1 MPTYRYQAVD
11 LAGRTLKASLQ
22 AESERHARQL
32 LREQG
37 LFARQLQVQGN
48 AQVLPRRQRVSRA
61 QLCELTRQLATLTGA
76 GIALV
81 DALATLERQLV
92 EPALRNLLVGVRGAL
107 AEGLG
112 LARSL
117 ARQGGVFSTL
127 YCALVEAGERS
138 GRLAQVLER
147 LADHLEQVQR
157 QQHKAR
163 TALIYPCVL
172 MGVSLAVVV
181 GLMSFVVPRLTEQF
195 AHSGQS
201 LPLITRLLIGA
212 SEALLLAGPWLL
224 GAAVLGA
231 AGAARLLRRPH
242 WCLRR
247 DDLLLRLPR
256 VGALLRVLESARL
269 SRSLAILVGSGVPL
283 LEALQVATATLENRR
298 IRLALERVQV
308 DVQGGVSLHRALDA
322 SGQFPPMLL
331 NMVASGEASGTLPD
345 MLERVADNQ
354 ERGFARQVDTV
365 MALFEPLMILVMGAV
380 VLFIVLAV
388 LLPIM
393 QLNQGL
399 TLQ

>member
-48 AQVLPRRQRVSRA
+48 AQELPRRQRVSRA

-117 ARQGGVFSTL
+117 ARQGGVFSAL

-399 TLQ
+399 QL

>member
-399 TLQ
+399 TL

>member
-11 LAGRTLKASLQ
+11 MAGKTHKASVQ
-22 AESERHARQL
+22 ADSERHARQL
-32 LREQG
+32 LRDQG
-37 LFARQLQVQGN
+37 LFARSLQRHQG
-48 AQVLPRRQRVSRA
+48 AALQPRRQRLTRA

-81 DALATLERQLV
+81 DALATLERQLRA
-92 EPALRNLLVGVRGAL
+92 PALQAVLVAVRGAL

-117 ARQGGVFSTL
+117 ARQGAPFSGL

-138 GRLAQVLER
+138 GRLAQVLTR

-181 GLMSFVVPRLTEQF
+181 GLMTFVVPKLTEQF
-195 AHSGQS
+195 AHSGQA
-201 LPLITRLLIGA
+201 LPLITSLLIGL
-212 SEALLLAGPWLL
+212 SQGLVSAGPWLL
-224 GAAVLGA
+224 GAAMASTVLGA
-231 AGAARLLRRPH
+231 WLLRKPH
-242 WCLRR
+242 WRLRR
-247 DDLLLRLPR
+247 DQWLLRLPR
-256 VGALLRVLESARL
+256 IGALLQVLESARL
-269 SRSLAILVGSGVPL
+269 ARSLAILCGSGVAL
-283 LEALQVATATLENRR
+283 LEALQVASDTVANQR
-298 IRLALERVQV
+298 IRLALEQV
-308 DVQGGVSLHRALDA
+308 RLQVQGGTSLHRALDA
-322 SGQFPPMLL
+322 CGQFPPLL
-331 NMVASGEASGTLPD
+331 VNMVGSGEASGTLSD
-345 MLERVADNQ
+345 MLERVADDQ
-354 ERGFARQVDTV
+354 ERGFARQVDTA
-365 MALFEPLMILVMGAV
+365 MALFEPLMILVMGGV

-399 TLQ
+399 QL

>member
-1 MPTYRYQAVD
+1 MPTFRYQAVD
-11 LAGRTLKASLQ
+11 LAGQTRKASLQ
-22 AESERHARQL
+22 ADSERHARQL

-37 LFARQLQVQGN
+37 LFARQLQRHEPGSLQ
-48 AQVLPRRQRVSRA
+48 PRRQRVNRA

-76 GIALV
+76 GIPLV

-92 EPALRNLLVGVRGAL
+92 QPALRNLLVAVRGSL

-117 ARQGGVFSTL
+117 ARQGGLFSGL

-147 LADHLEQVQR
+147 LAEHLEQVQR

-172 MGVSLAVVV
+172 MGVSLAVVI
-181 GLMSFVVPRLTEQF
+181 GLMTFVVPKLTEQF
-195 AHSGQS
+195 SHAGQS
-201 LPLITRLLIGA
+201 LPWITSLLIGI
-212 SEALLLAGPWLL
+212 SETLVTLGPWLL
-224 GAAVLGA
+224 LGGVALSVL
-231 AGAARLLRRPH
+231 AGWLLRKPH

-247 DDLLLRLPR
+247 DDLLLRLPN
-256 VGALLRVLESARL
+256 VGALFAMLESARL
-269 SRSLAILVGSGVPL
+269 SRSLAILAGSGVPL
-283 LEALQVATATLENRR
+283 LEALQVATATVNNRR
-298 IRLALERVQV
+298 IRLALQRVGTEV
-308 DVQGGVSLHRALDA
+308 ESGVSLHRALDA
-322 SGQFPPMLL
+322 SGYFPPMLL

-354 ERGFARQVDTV
+354 ERSFARQVDTA

-399 TLQ
+399 TL

>member
-22 AESERHARQL
+22 ADSERHARQL

-37 LFARQLQVQGN
+37 LFARQLQVQGT
-48 AQVLPRRQRVSRA
+48 AQVLSRRQRVSRA

-117 ARQGGVFSTL
+117 ARQGGVFSAL

-181 GLMSFVVPRLTEQF
+181 GLMSFVVPKLTEQF

-201 LPLITRLLIGA
+201 LPVITRVLIGT
-212 SEALLLAGPWLL
+212 SEALVLAGPWLL
-224 GAAVLGA
+224 GAGVLGTL
-231 AGAARLLRRPH
+231 GAARLLRRDH

-256 VGALLRVLESARL
+256 IGALLRVLESARL
-269 SRSLAILVGSGVPL
+269 SRSLAILAGSGVPL

-298 IRLALERVQV
+298 IRLAMERVQA
-308 DVQGGVSLHRALDA
+308 DVQSGVSLHRALDA

-365 MALFEPLMILVMGAV
+365 MALFEPLMILFMGAV

-399 TLQ
+399 TL

>member
-11 LAGRTLKASLQ
+11 LAGKAHKASVQ

-37 LFARQLQVQGN
+37 LFARSLQRHDDKCSQ
-48 AQVLPRRQRVSRA
+48 PRRQRLGRA
-61 QLCELTRQLATLTGA
+61 QLCELTRQLATLIGA
-76 GIALV
+76 GIPLV
-81 DALATLERQLV
+81 DALATLERQLRQ
-92 EPALRNLLVGVRGAL
+92 PALHTVLVSLRGSL

-117 ARQGGVFSTL
+117 ARQGAPFSGL

-138 GRLAQVLER
+138 GRLGQVLAR

-157 QQHKAR
+157 QRHKAR
-163 TALIYPCVL
+163 TALIYPAVL

-181 GLMSFVVPRLTEQF
+181 GLMTFVVPKLTEQF

-201 LPLITRLLIGA
+201 LPFITALLIGL
-212 SEALLLAGPWLL
+212 SQGLVQAGPWLL
-224 GAAVLGA
+224 GGAILLAVS
-231 AGAARLLRRPH
+231 AGWLLRKPH

-256 VGALLRVLESARL
+256 IGAVLQVLESARL
-269 SRSLAILVGSGVPL
+269 ARSLAILCGSGVAL
-283 LEALQVATATLENRR
+283 LEALQVATETVGNLR
-298 IRLALERVQV
+298 IRAAMGQV
-308 DVQGGVSLHRALDA
+308 RQQVEGGSSLHRALDNT
-322 SGQFPPMLL
+322 GEFPPLL
-331 NMVASGEASGTLPD
+331 VNMVGSGEASGTLAD
-345 MLERVADNQ
+345 MLERVADDQ
-354 ERGFARQVDTV
+354 ERGFARQVDTA

-399 TLQ
+399 QL

>member
-11 LAGRTLKASLQ
+11 MAGRIHKASVQ
-22 AESERHARQL
+22 ADTERHARQL

-37 LFARQLQVQGN
+37 LFARQLQRQDPGESK
-48 AQVLPRRQRVSRA
+48 PHRQRLSRA

-76 GIALV
+76 GIPLV
-81 DALATLERQLV
+81 DALATLERQLRQ
-92 EPALRNLLVGVRGAL
+92 PALHTVLVAVRGSL

-117 ARQGGVFSTL
+117 ARQGAPFTGL

-138 GRLAQVLER
+138 GRLAQVLAR

-163 TALIYPCVL
+163 TALIYPSVL
-172 MGVSLAVVV
+172 MGVSLAVVI
-181 GLMSFVVPRLTEQF
+181 GLMTFVVPKLTEQF

-201 LPLITRLLIGA
+201 LPLVTSLLIGL
-212 SEALLLAGPWLL
+212 SQGLVTAGPWLL
-224 GAAVLGA
+224 GLAILSTLLCAW
-231 AGAARLLRRPH
+231 LLRKPH
-242 WCLRR
+242 WRLRR

-256 VGALLRVLESARL
+256 VGALLQVLESARL
-269 SRSLAILVGSGVPL
+269 ARSLAILCGSGVAL
-283 LEALQVATATLENRR
+283 LEALQVATETVGNRR
-298 IRLALERVQV
+298 IRQAMEQV
-308 DVQGGVSLHRALDA
+308 RTQVEGGTSLHRALDA
-322 SGQFPPMLL
+322 SGQFPPLL
-331 NMVASGEASGTLPD
+331 VNMVGSGEASGTLAD
-345 MLERVADNQ
+345 MLERVADDQ
-354 ERGFARQVDTV
+354 ERGFARQVDTA
-365 MALFEPLMILVMGAV
+365 MALFEPLMILVMGGV

-399 TLQ
+399 QL

>member
-11 LAGRTLKASLQ
+11 MNGKAHKASVQ
-22 AESERHARQL
+22 ADSERHARQL

-37 LFARQLQVQGN
+37 LFARQLQRQDS
-48 AQVLPRRQRVSRA
+48 AQPRRQRLTRA
-61 QLCELTRQLATLTGA
+61 QLCELTRQLATLVGA
-76 GIALV
+76 GIPLV
-81 DALATLERQLV
+81 DALATLERQLRQ
-92 EPALRNLLVGVRGAL
+92 PALHAVLVTLRGSL

-117 ARQGGVFSTL
+117 ARQGAPFTGL

-138 GRLAQVLER
+138 GRLGQVLAR

-157 QQHKAR
+157 QRHKAR
-163 TALIYPCVL
+163 TALIYPAVL

-181 GLMSFVVPRLTEQF
+181 GLMTFVVPKLTEQF

-201 LPLITRLLIGA
+201 LPLITSLLIGISQGLVHA
-212 SEALLLAGPWLL
+212 GPYLLALAIGLTVAGGWLL
-224 GAAVLGA
+224 
-231 AGAARLLRRPH
+231 RKPH
-242 WCLRR
+242 WRLRR

-256 VGALLRVLESARL
+256 VGALLQVLESARL
-269 SRSLAILVGSGVPL
+269 ARSLAILSGSGVAL
-283 LEALQVATATLENRR
+283 LEALQVATETVGNLR
-298 IRLALERVQV
+298 IRAAMEQV
-308 DVQGGVSLHRALDA
+308 RQQVQGGTSLHRALDGA
-322 SGQFPPMLL
+322 GQFPPLL
-331 NMVASGEASGTLPD
+331 VNMVGSGEASGTLAD
-345 MLERVADNQ
+345 MLERVADDQ
-354 ERGFARQVDTV
+354 ERGFARQVDTA

-399 TLQ
+399 QL

>member
-107 AEGLG
+107 AEGVG

-117 ARQGGVFSTL
+117 ARQGGVFSAL

>member
-11 LAGRTLKASLQ
+11 MAGRTHKASVQ
-22 AESERHARQL
+22 ADTERHARQL

-37 LFARQLQVQGN
+37 LFARQLQRQDPGESK
-48 AQVLPRRQRVSRA
+48 LHRQRLSRP

-76 GIALV
+76 GIPLV
-81 DALATLERQLV
+81 DALATLERQLRQ
-92 EPALRNLLVGVRGAL
+92 PALHTVLVAVRGSL

-117 ARQGGVFSTL
+117 ARQGAPFTGL

-138 GRLAQVLER
+138 GRLAQVLAR

-163 TALIYPCVL
+163 TALIYPSVL
-172 MGVSLAVVV
+172 MGVSLAVVI
-181 GLMSFVVPRLTEQF
+181 GLMTFVVPKLTEQF

-201 LPLITRLLIGA
+201 LPLVTSLLIGL
-212 SEALLLAGPWLL
+212 SQGLVTAGPWLL
-224 GAAVLGA
+224 GLATLSTLLCAW
-231 AGAARLLRRPH
+231 LLRKPH
-242 WCLRR
+242 WRLRR

-256 VGALLRVLESARL
+256 VGALLQVLESARL
-269 SRSLAILVGSGVPL
+269 ARSLAILCGSGVAL
-283 LEALQVATATLENRR
+283 LEALQVATETVGNRR
-298 IRLALERVQV
+298 IRQAMEQV
-308 DVQGGVSLHRALDA
+308 RTQVEGGTSLHRALDA
-322 SGQFPPMLL
+322 SGQFPPLL
-331 NMVASGEASGTLPD
+331 VNMVGSGEASGTLAD
-345 MLERVADNQ
+345 MLERVADDQ
-354 ERGFARQVDTV
+354 ERGFARQVDTA
-365 MALFEPLMILVMGAV
+365 MALFEPLMILVMGGV

-399 TLQ
+399 QL

>member
-11 LAGRTLKASLQ
+11 LAGKRHAATLQ
-22 AESERHARQL
+22 ADSERHARQL

-37 LFARQLQVQGN
+37 LFAKGLKRHDN
-48 AQVLPRRQRVSRA
+48 ATGRSRHQRLSRA

-76 GIALV
+76 GIPLV
-81 DALATLERQLV
+81 DALATLERQLRQ
-92 EPALRNLLVGVRGAL
+92 PALQAVLVGVRGAL

-117 ARQGGVFSTL
+117 ARQGAPFTGL

-138 GRLAQVLER
+138 GRLAQVLTR

-163 TALIYPCVL
+163 TALIYPAVL

-181 GLMSFVVPRLTEQF
+181 GLMTFVVPKLTEQF

-201 LPLITRLLIGA
+201 LPLVTSILIGL
-212 SEALLLAGPWLL
+212 SQGLVSAGPWLL
-224 GAAVLGA
+224 AAVLLFSVIS
-231 AGAARLLRRPH
+231 RWLLRKAH

-247 DDLLLRLPR
+247 DQWLLRLPR
-256 VGALLRVLESARL
+256 VGGLLQVLESARL
-269 SRSLAILVGSGVPL
+269 ARSLAILSSSGVAL
-283 LEALQVATATLENRR
+283 LEALQVATETVGNRR
-298 IRLALERVQV
+298 IRQAMEQV
-308 DVQGGVSLHRALDA
+308 RQQVEGGTSLHRALDA
-322 SGQFPPMLL
+322 SQQFPPLL
-331 NMVASGEASGTLPD
+331 VNMVGSGEASGTLAD
-345 MLERVADNQ
+345 MLERVADDQ
-354 ERGFARQVDTV
+354 ERGFARQVDTA
-365 MALFEPLMILVMGAV
+365 MALFEPLMILVMGGV

-399 TLQ
+399 QL

>member
-11 LAGRTLKASLQ
+11 LAGKAHKASVQ
-22 AESERHARQL
+22 ADSERHARQV

-37 LFARQLQVQGN
+37 LFARHLQRHEGGQ
-48 AQVLPRRQRVSRA
+48 PRRQRLTRA
-61 QLCELTRQLATLTGA
+61 QLCELTRQLATLIGA
-76 GIALV
+76 GIPLV
-81 DALATLERQLV
+81 DALATLERQLRQ
-92 EPALRNLLVGVRGAL
+92 PALHAVLVALRGSL

-117 ARQGGVFSTL
+117 ARQGAPFTGL

-138 GRLAQVLER
+138 GRLGQVLAR

-157 QQHKAR
+157 QRHKAR
-163 TALIYPCVL
+163 TALIYPAVL

-181 GLMSFVVPRLTEQF
+181 GLMTFVVPKLTEQF

-201 LPLITRLLIGA
+201 LPLVTSVLIGL
-212 SEALLLAGPWLL
+212 SQGLVTAGPYLLVLAIVLTVFAGWLL
-224 GAAVLGA
+224 
-231 AGAARLLRRPH
+231 RKPH
-242 WCLRR
+242 WRLRR

-256 VGALLRVLESARL
+256 IGTVLQVLESARL
-269 SRSLAILVGSGVPL
+269 ARSLAILCASGVAL
-283 LEALQVATATLENRR
+283 LEALQVASETVGNLR
-298 IRLALERVQV
+298 IRAAMGQV
-308 DVQGGVSLHRALDA
+308 RLQVQGGTSLHRALDNA
-322 SGQFPPMLL
+322 GEFPPLL
-331 NMVASGEASGTLPD
+331 VNMVGSGEASGTLAD
-345 MLERVADNQ
+345 MLERVADDQ
-354 ERGFARQVDTV
+354 ERGFARQVDTA

-399 TLQ
+399 QL

>member
-1 MPTYRYQAVD
+1 MPTFRYQAVD
-11 LAGRTLKASLQ
+11 LSGRARKASIQ
-22 AESERHARQL
+22 ADSERHARQL

-37 LFARQLQVQGN
+37 LFTRQLQRHDAATQ
-48 AQVLPRRQRVSRA
+48 QPRRQRVNRA

-76 GIALV
+76 GIPLV

-92 EPALRNLLVGVRGAL
+92 EPALRNLLVAVRGSL
-107 AEGLG
+107 AEGLS

-117 ARQGGVFSTL
+117 ARQGGLFCGL
-127 YCALVEAGERS
+127 YSALVEAGERS

-147 LADHLEQVQR
+147 LAEHLEQVQR

-181 GLMSFVVPRLTEQF
+181 GLMTFVVPKLTEQF

-201 LPLITRLLIGA
+201 LPWITSLLIGI
-212 SEALLLAGPWLL
+212 SDLLVLLGPWLL
-224 GAAVLGA
+224 LGA
-231 AGAARLLRRPH
+231 VSASLLGAWLLRRPY
-242 WCLRR
+242 WRLRR

-256 VGALLRVLESARL
+256 IGNLLAVLESARL
-269 SRSLAILVGSGVPL
+269 SRSLAILCGSGVPL
-283 LEALQVATATLENRR
+283 LEALQVATATVNNRR
-298 IRLALERVQV
+298 IHLALQRVSS

-322 SGQFPPMLL
+322 SGHFPPLLL

-354 ERGFARQVDTV
+354 ERGFARQVDSA

-399 TLQ
+399 TL

>member
-11 LAGRTLKASLQ
+11 MNGKAHKASVQ
-22 AESERHARQL
+22 ADSERHARQL

-37 LFARQLQVQGN
+37 LFARQLQRQDS
-48 AQVLPRRQRVSRA
+48 AQPRRQRLTRA
-61 QLCELTRQLATLTGA
+61 QLCELTRQLATLVGA
-76 GIALV
+76 GIPLV
-81 DALATLERQLV
+81 DALATLERQLRQ
-92 EPALRNLLVGVRGAL
+92 PALHAVLVTLRGSL

-117 ARQGGVFSTL
+117 ARQGAPFTGL

-138 GRLAQVLER
+138 GRLGQVLAR

-157 QQHKAR
+157 QRHKAR
-163 TALIYPCVL
+163 TALIYPAVL

-181 GLMSFVVPRLTEQF
+181 GLMTFVVPKLTEQF

-201 LPLITRLLIGA
+201 LPLITSLLIGISQGLVHA
-212 SEALLLAGPWLL
+212 GPYLLALAIGLTVAGGWLL
-224 GAAVLGA
+224 
-231 AGAARLLRRPH
+231 RKPH
-242 WCLRR
+242 WRLRR

-256 VGALLRVLESARL
+256 VGALLQVLESARL
-269 SRSLAILVGSGVPL
+269 ARSLAILSGSGVAL
-283 LEALQVATATLENRR
+283 LEALQVATETVGNLR
-298 IRLALERVQV
+298 IRAAMAQV
-308 DVQGGVSLHRALDA
+308 RQQVQGGTSLHRALDGA
-322 SGQFPPMLL
+322 GQFPPLL
-331 NMVASGEASGTLPD
+331 VNMVGSGEASGTLAD
-345 MLERVADNQ
+345 MLERVADDQ
-354 ERGFARQVDTV
+354 ERGFARQVDTA

-399 TLQ
+399 QL

>member
-11 LAGRTLKASLQ
+11 MAGRTHKASVQ
-22 AESERHARQL
+22 ADTERHARQL

-37 LFARQLQVQGN
+37 LFARQLQRQDPGE
-48 AQVLPRRQRVSRA
+48 AQPRRQRLSRP

-76 GIALV
+76 GIPLV
-81 DALATLERQLV
+81 DALATLERQLRQ
-92 EPALRNLLVGVRGAL
+92 PALHAVLVAVRGSL

-117 ARQGGVFSTL
+117 ARQGAPFTGL

-138 GRLAQVLER
+138 GRLAQVLAR

-163 TALIYPCVL
+163 TALIYPSVL
-172 MGVSLAVVV
+172 MGVSLAVVI
-181 GLMSFVVPRLTEQF
+181 GLMTFVVPKLTEQF

-201 LPLITRLLIGA
+201 LPLVTSLLIGL
-212 SEALLLAGPWLL
+212 SQGLVTAGPWLL
-224 GAAVLGA
+224 GLAILSTLLCSW
-231 AGAARLLRRPH
+231 LLRKAH
-242 WCLRR
+242 WRLRR

-256 VGALLRVLESARL
+256 IGALLQVLESARL
-269 SRSLAILVGSGVPL
+269 ARSLAILCGSGVAL
-283 LEALQVATATLENRR
+283 LEALQVATESVGNRR
-298 IRLALERVQV
+298 IRQAMEQV
-308 DVQGGVSLHRALDA
+308 RTQVEGGTSLHRALDA
-322 SGQFPPMLL
+322 SGQFPPLL
-331 NMVASGEASGTLPD
+331 VNMVGSGEASGTLAD
-345 MLERVADNQ
+345 MLERVADDQ
-354 ERGFARQVDTV
+354 ERGFARQVDTA
-365 MALFEPLMILVMGAV
+365 MALFEPLMILVMGGV

-399 TLQ
+399 QL

>member
-11 LAGRTLKASLQ
+11 MAGKTHKASVQ
-22 AESERHARQL
+22 ADSERHARQL
-32 LREQG
+32 LRDQG
-37 LFARQLQVQGN
+37 LFARSLQRHQG
-48 AQVLPRRQRVSRA
+48 AALQPRRQRLTRA

-81 DALATLERQLV
+81 DALATLERQLRA
-92 EPALRNLLVGVRGAL
+92 PALQAVLVAVRGAL

-117 ARQGGVFSTL
+117 ARQGAPFSGL

-138 GRLAQVLER
+138 GRLAQVLTR

-181 GLMSFVVPRLTEQF
+181 GLMTFVVPKLTEQF
-195 AHSGQS
+195 AHSGQA
-201 LPLITRLLIGA
+201 LPLITSLLIGL
-212 SEALLLAGPWLL
+212 SQGLVSAGPWLL
-224 GAAVLGA
+224 GGAMASTVLGA
-231 AGAARLLRRPH
+231 WLLRKPH
-242 WCLRR
+242 WRLRR
-247 DDLLLRLPR
+247 DQWLLRLPR
-256 VGALLRVLESARL
+256 VGALLQVLESARL
-269 SRSLAILVGSGVPL
+269 ARSLAILCGSGVAL
-283 LEALQVATATLENRR
+283 LEALQVASDTVANQR
-298 IRLALERVQV
+298 IRLALEQV
-308 DVQGGVSLHRALDA
+308 RLQVQGGTSLHRALDA
-322 SGQFPPMLL
+322 CGQFPPLL
-331 NMVASGEASGTLPD
+331 VNMVGSGEASGTLAD
-345 MLERVADNQ
+345 MLERVADDQ
-354 ERGFARQVDTV
+354 ERGFARQVDTA
-365 MALFEPLMILVMGAV
+365 MALFEPLMILVMGGV

-399 TLQ
+399 QL